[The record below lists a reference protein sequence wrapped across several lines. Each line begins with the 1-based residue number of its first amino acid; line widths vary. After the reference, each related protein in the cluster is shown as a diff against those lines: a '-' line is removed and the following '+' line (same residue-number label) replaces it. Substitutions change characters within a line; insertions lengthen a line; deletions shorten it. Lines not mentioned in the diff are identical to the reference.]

1 MGHES
6 CPFPDQDC
14 ELCSF
19 FWLDG
24 CVLCLKN
31 EGETIIGMAHNNID
45 DNDIYSHIYFGG
57 KDRNTERTKARNK
70 RTASKTEAE

>member
-6 CPFPDQDC
+6 CPFPDRDC
-14 ELCSF
+14 YDCSF
-19 FWLDG
+19 LWLDG
-24 CVLCLKN
+24 CVLHIT
-31 EGETIIGMAHNNID
+31 EGENIFGMAHNNID